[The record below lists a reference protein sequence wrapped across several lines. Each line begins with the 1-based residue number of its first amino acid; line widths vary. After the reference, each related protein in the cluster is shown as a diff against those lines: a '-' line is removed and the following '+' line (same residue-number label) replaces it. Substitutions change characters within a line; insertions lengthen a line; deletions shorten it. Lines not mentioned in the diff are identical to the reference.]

1 MNVQTSSDKLKSY
14 TLNVSFTD
22 KLDKDQL
29 KQDFMNLHKTIYIVT
44 IFVSAFLLFLIQPMI
59 AKLILPQLGGSPS
72 VWQTV
77 MLFFQSLL
85 LLGYAYVCYGATRLT
100 FKQQKITHLILT
112 AIAVIFLPLSLYLHD
127 IIERTHYPVVWLFI
141 SLIVSVGMPFFILSA
156 NAPLLQRWFSLSEDK
171 SADNPYFLYSASNI
185 GSLLALLSYPILIEP
200 FITLSEQTWLWSFMY
215 VCFAGLLFLLSYI
228 TQYDV
233 KDIEHKKCKK
243 TSEKPTLKI
252 QLHWAFLSFIPSSLM
267 LGLTTYLTTDVASF
281 PLLWILPLA
290 LYLLSFIL
298 VFANGM
304 PLYKACFRLAPAAI
318 IVPFLLDF
326 YDLKFSLFNNYL
338 CSIALYLGSFFIIA
352 MMAHGRLSLAKPKAE
367 HLTYF
372 YMWMSIGGALGGL
385 FNAVLAPYLFIG
397 AIEYYLILCISVFAM
412 GHLKGIFNIKTL
424 LKNCLFGGIL
434 ILLLILGWFQL
445 DTDKELSLAT
455 IQILMIIVFY
465 TNQSLQRSL
474 LIVIAFL
481 LAEPTYSIYMNL
493 TSDQE
498 QAAEMQKN
506 EPQTVFRARNFFGI
520 SEVTYNPEHN
530 AYKYYHGTT
539 FHGGQFKDPRYALR
553 PGTYYH
559 HLLTE
564 FKDVLQL
571 SKKQDPIAVT
581 GLGVGTLTCFA
592 SNNQEIDL
600 YEIDPIVIDIAQDD
614 RYFTYLRD
622 CEGQKNVILGDA
634 RLKLQEVNDNRYG
647 IMFLDAYSSDS
658 LPIHLLTDEAFQLY
672 LNKLKANGILAFNI
686 TNRHLNLKPVLAKFA
701 QKYNLKAYR
710 KTTEASDRDYST
722 YLLTSSEWVIMAR
735 SSSDLPNIEF
745 LETHEW
751 EPLIVEE
758 PIYWTD
764 NFSSIL
770 PILK

>member
-1 MNVQTSSDKLKSY
+1 
-14 TLNVSFTD
+14 
-22 KLDKDQL
+22 
-29 KQDFMNLHKTIYIVT
+29 
-44 IFVSAFLLFLIQPMI
+44 
-59 AKLILPQLGGSPS
+59 
-72 VWQTV
+72 
-77 MLFFQSLL
+77 
-85 LLGYAYVCYGATRLT
+85 
-100 FKQQKITHLILT
+100 
-112 AIAVIFLPLSLYLHD
+112 
-127 IIERTHYPVVWLFI
+127 
-141 SLIVSVGMPFFILSA
+141 
-156 NAPLLQRWFSLSEDK
+156 
-171 SADNPYFLYSASNI
+171 
-185 GSLLALLSYPILIEP
+185 
-200 FITLSEQTWLWSFMY
+200 MY
-215 VCFAGLLFLLSYI
+215 VFFAGLLFLLSYI
-228 TQYDV
+228 TQYDI
-233 KDIEHKKCKK
+233 KDIDHQKCKK
-243 TSEKPTLKI
+243 TTENLEKPALKV

-304 PLYKACFRLAPAAI
+304 PLYKLCFRLAPAAI
-318 IVPFLLDF
+318 IVPFLLEF
-326 YDLKFSLFNNYL
+326 FDLKFSLFDNYL
-338 CSIALYLGSFFIIA
+338 CSIALYLGSFFVVA
-352 MMAHGRLSLAKPKAE
+352 MMSHGRLSLAKPKVE

-385 FNAVLAPYLFIG
+385 FNAVLAPYLFVS
-397 AIEYYLILCISVFAM
+397 AIEYYLILSVSVFAM

-424 LKNCLFGGIL
+424 LKNCLFGVIL
-434 ILLLILGWFQL
+434 ILLLMLGWFQL

-455 IQILMIIVFY
+455 VQILMIIVFY

-481 LAEPTYSIYMNL
+481 LADPSYSVYMNL
-493 TSDQE
+493 TRTHE
-498 QAAEMQKN
+498 RTTVMQKN
-506 EPQTVFRARNFFGI
+506 KPETVFKARNFFGI
-520 SEVTYNPEHN
+520 SEVTYDPEYN

-553 PGTYYH
+553 PGTYYQ

-564 FKDVLQL
+564 FKDVLPL
-571 SKKQDPIAVT
+571 SKKQDPVAVT

-634 RLKLQEVNDNRYG
+634 RLKLQEVNDKRYG

-672 LNKLKANGILAFNI
+672 LNKLKDNGILAFNI
-686 TNRHLNLKPVLAKFA
+686 TNRHLDLKPVLAKFA
-701 QKYNLKAYR
+701 QKYNLNAYR
-710 KTTEASDRDYST
+710 KKIEASNRDYST
-722 YLLTSSEWVIMAR
+722 HLLTSSEWIIMAR
-735 SSSDLPNIEF
+735 SNSDLPNVEF
-745 LETHEW
+745 LGAHEW
-751 EPLIVEE
+751 RPLVVDEL
-758 PIYWTD
+758 IYWTD